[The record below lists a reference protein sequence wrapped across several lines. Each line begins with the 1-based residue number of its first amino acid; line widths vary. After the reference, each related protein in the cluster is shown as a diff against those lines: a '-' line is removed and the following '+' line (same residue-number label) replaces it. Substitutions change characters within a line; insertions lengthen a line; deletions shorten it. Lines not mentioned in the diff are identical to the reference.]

1 MDKSGKKK
9 FGADSIVVGFALF
22 SMFFGA
28 GNVIFPPYL
37 GFGAGTQ
44 WVNGFLFY
52 FIADIGLALFAL
64 FTLLKVGGSENITGR
79 IGSVASNILMS
90 AIILCIGPMV
100 AIPRTAATTFEMSVA
115 PLISGVSPVIFSVA
129 FFIVVLLLSIRQS
142 AVIDVVGKVL
152 TPALLIGL
160 LVLIIKGIISPLGSI
175 VNPHV
180 DSSFVIVNGIKSG
193 YQTMDVLVA
202 LAFGIIILKSA
213 QEKGYSDARESS
225 KMIRAA
231 AVIAGVLLLI
241 VYFGLTYL
249 GATSA
254 SLFSLGISRAELVI
268 GIVQRLLG
276 KVGLVIFAVVVVIAL
291 IIQLFALAQAKLDLY
306 PAVLEIKRQRDQRHA
321 LLHNTGIELCYLA
334 LMHEKPA
341 GSHGV
346 LIENVSLLI
355 RAYMQRPHKKLA
367 VFNGAVA
374 VLHIHRARAQGFDLR
389 SGKLNAR
396 LVALKDKVIVEGLA
410 VCRDL
415 LCTRLLRHISSP
427 AFQYILII
435 THFYARKKYIL

>member
-193 YQTMDVLVA
+193 YQTMDVLAA

-268 GIVQRLLG
+268 GIVERLLG
-276 KVGLVIFAVVVVIAL
+276 KVGLVIFAVVVALACMTTAVALVSSAASFFEKLTKGRLSYRVLVTVICVSSAVISNLGLDRIVAVASPILDIVYPPTLVLIAL
-291 IIQLFALAQAKLDLY
+291 SWFGDRLSRGVYRWAVIGALIASILSTLSLY
-306 PAVLEIKRQRDQRHA
+306 GVSVPIVNTLPLASLGLGWIVPAA
-321 LLHNTGIELCYLA
+321 GFGI
-334 LMHEKPA
+334 
-341 GSHGV
+341 V
-346 LIENVSLLI
+346 
-355 RAYMQRPHKKLA
+355 AYVISR
-367 VFNGAVA
+367 
-374 VLHIHRARAQGFDLR
+374 LR
-389 SGKLNAR
+389 KM
-396 LVALKDKVIVEGLA
+396 
-410 VCRDL
+410 
-415 LCTRLLRHISSP
+415 
-427 AFQYILII
+427 
-435 THFYARKKYIL
+435 RKKS

>member
-193 YQTMDVLVA
+193 YQTMDVLAA

-268 GIVQRLLG
+268 GIVERLLG
-276 KVGLVIFAVVVVIAL
+276 KVGLVIFAVVVALACMTTAVALVSSAASFFEKLTKGRLSYATLVIIICVSSAVISNLGLDRIVAVASPILDIVYPPTLVLIAL
-291 IIQLFALAQAKLDLY
+291 SWFGDRLSRGVYRWAVIGALIASVLSTLSLY
-306 PAVLEIKRQRDQRHA
+306 GVSVPIVNTLPLASLGLGWIVPAA
-321 LLHNTGIELCYLA
+321 GFGI
-334 LMHEKPA
+334 
-341 GSHGV
+341 V
-346 LIENVSLLI
+346 
-355 RAYMQRPHKKLA
+355 AYVISR
-367 VFNGAVA
+367 
-374 VLHIHRARAQGFDLR
+374 LR
-389 SGKLNAR
+389 KM
-396 LVALKDKVIVEGLA
+396 
-410 VCRDL
+410 
-415 LCTRLLRHISSP
+415 
-427 AFQYILII
+427 
-435 THFYARKKYIL
+435 RKKS

>member
-193 YQTMDVLVA
+193 YQTMDVLAA

-213 QEKGYSDARESS
+213 QEKGYSDGRESS
-225 KMIRAA
+225 KMIRTA

-268 GIVQRLLG
+268 GIVERLLG
-276 KVGLVIFAVVVVIAL
+276 KVGLVIFAVVVALACMTTAVALVSSAASFFEKLTKGRLSYATLVIIICVSSAVISNLGLDRIVAVASPILDIVYPPTLVLIAL
-291 IIQLFALAQAKLDLY
+291 SWFGDRLSRGVYRWAVIGALIASVLSTLSLY
-306 PAVLEIKRQRDQRHA
+306 GVSVPIVNTLPLASLGLGWIVPAA
-321 LLHNTGIELCYLA
+321 GFGI
-334 LMHEKPA
+334 
-341 GSHGV
+341 V
-346 LIENVSLLI
+346 
-355 RAYMQRPHKKLA
+355 AYVISR
-367 VFNGAVA
+367 
-374 VLHIHRARAQGFDLR
+374 LR
-389 SGKLNAR
+389 KM
-396 LVALKDKVIVEGLA
+396 
-410 VCRDL
+410 
-415 LCTRLLRHISSP
+415 
-427 AFQYILII
+427 
-435 THFYARKKYIL
+435 RKKS

>member
-193 YQTMDVLVA
+193 YQTMDVLAA

-254 SLFSLGISRAELVI
+254 SLFSLDISRAELVI

-276 KVGLVIFAVVVVIAL
+276 KTGLVIFAVVVALACMTTAVALVSSAASFFEKLTKGRLSYATLVIIICVSSAVISNLGLDRIVAVASPILDIVYPPTLVLIAL
-291 IIQLFALAQAKLDLY
+291 SWFGDRLSRGVYCWAVVGAL
-306 PAVLEIKRQRDQRHA
+306 
-321 LLHNTGIELCYLA
+321 
-334 LMHEKPA
+334 
-341 GSHGV
+341 
-346 LIENVSLLI
+346 
-355 RAYMQRPHKKLA
+355 
-367 VFNGAVA
+367 
-374 VLHIHRARAQGFDLR
+374 
-389 SGKLNAR
+389 
-396 LVALKDKVIVEGLA
+396 
-410 VCRDL
+410 
-415 LCTRLLRHISSP
+415 ISSVLSTLSLYGVSVPIVNTLPLASLGLGWIVP
-427 AFQYILII
+427 AAGFGIVAYVIGRLREM
-435 THFYARKKYIL
+435 RKKS

>member
-115 PLISGVSPVIFSVA
+115 PLISGVSPVVFSVA

-193 YQTMDVLVA
+193 YQTMDVLAA

-254 SLFSLGISRAELVI
+254 SLFSLDISRAELVI
-268 GIVQRLLG
+268 GIVERLLG
-276 KVGLVIFAVVVVIAL
+276 KVGLVIFAVVVALACMTTAVALVSSAASFFEKLTKGRLSYATLVIIICVSSAVISNLGLDRIVAVASPILDIVYPPTLVLIAL
-291 IIQLFALAQAKLDLY
+291 SWFGDRLSRGVYRWAVIGALIASVLSTLSLY
-306 PAVLEIKRQRDQRHA
+306 GVSVPIVNTLPLASLGLGWIVPAA
-321 LLHNTGIELCYLA
+321 GFGI
-334 LMHEKPA
+334 
-341 GSHGV
+341 V
-346 LIENVSLLI
+346 
-355 RAYMQRPHKKLA
+355 AYVISR
-367 VFNGAVA
+367 
-374 VLHIHRARAQGFDLR
+374 LR
-389 SGKLNAR
+389 KM
-396 LVALKDKVIVEGLA
+396 
-410 VCRDL
+410 
-415 LCTRLLRHISSP
+415 
-427 AFQYILII
+427 
-435 THFYARKKYIL
+435 RKKS

>member
-129 FFIVVLLLSIRQS
+129 FFVVVLLLSIRQS

-193 YQTMDVLVA
+193 YQTMDVLAA

-213 QEKGYSDARESS
+213 QEKGYSDGRESS
-225 KMIRAA
+225 KMIRTA

-254 SLFSLGISRAELVI
+254 SLFSLDISRAELVI

-276 KVGLVIFAVVVVIAL
+276 KTGLVIFAVVVALACMTTAVALVSSAASFFEKLTKGRLSYAALVIIICVFSAVISNLGLDRIVAVASPILDIVYPPTLVLIAL
-291 IIQLFALAQAKLDLY
+291 SWFGD
-306 PAVLEIKRQRDQRHA
+306 
-321 LLHNTGIELCYLA
+321 
-334 LMHEKPA
+334 
-341 GSHGV
+341 
-346 LIENVSLLI
+346 
-355 RAYMQRPHKKLA
+355 
-367 VFNGAVA
+367 
-374 VLHIHRARAQGFDLR
+374 
-389 SGKLNAR
+389 R
-396 LVALKDKVIVEGLA
+396 LSRG
-410 VCRDL
+410 VCRWAVVGAL
-415 LCTRLLRHISSP
+415 IASVLSTLSLYGVSVPIVNTLPLASLGLGWIVPAAGFGIVAYVIGRLREM
-427 AFQYILII
+427 
-435 THFYARKKYIL
+435 RKKS

>member
-193 YQTMDVLVA
+193 YQTMDVLAA

-254 SLFSLGISRAELVI
+254 SLFSLDISRAELVI

-276 KVGLVIFAVVVVIAL
+276 KVGLVIFAVVVALACMTTAVALVSSAASFFEKLTKGRLSYATLVIIICVFSAVISNLGLDRIVAVASPILDIVYPPTLVLIAL
-291 IIQLFALAQAKLDLY
+291 SWFGDRLSRGVYRWAVIGALIASVLSTLSLY
-306 PAVLEIKRQRDQRHA
+306 GVSVPIVNTLPLASLGLGWIVPAA
-321 LLHNTGIELCYLA
+321 GFGI
-334 LMHEKPA
+334 
-341 GSHGV
+341 V
-346 LIENVSLLI
+346 
-355 RAYMQRPHKKLA
+355 AYVISR
-367 VFNGAVA
+367 
-374 VLHIHRARAQGFDLR
+374 LR
-389 SGKLNAR
+389 KM
-396 LVALKDKVIVEGLA
+396 
-410 VCRDL
+410 
-415 LCTRLLRHISSP
+415 
-427 AFQYILII
+427 
-435 THFYARKKYIL
+435 RKKS